1 MLHRLPGVLLLLFV
15 LSALPAA
22 GQTLGVTNNV
32 HRAASLTNTVITLSG
47 RAELHLTDPGDP
59 LTGSTVHLNSPDAW
73 LFLHSVVP
81 SQVAANFLSRI
92 RVNGSAAVLDS
103 NVRVVQYELGAVVI
117 PHGPKFAPLEVFDGE
132 SYTGPSKKLG
142 LYTYHRDAELG
153 ELKNAI
159 GSFRL
164 KRGYMATVAQQENG
178 GGTSKVYI
186 AQDGDLDI
194 GTLPAALDNQI
205 RFIRV
210 FPWRWVS
217 KKGWAGA
224 EGNYMQALWRYNWNN
239 SEESTL
245 DREYVPIRQTR
256 WWPGLPTDKRNVT
269 HLLGF
274 NEPDRPDQANMSV
287 DAAIAAWPEL
297 MATGLRLGA
306 PAVSDGGLAW
316 LYEFIDKADA
326 LGYRVDY
333 VPVHF
338 YRAQY
343 SDTALRDWLKGIS
356 DRCRGRPVWV
366 TEFNNGANWTC
377 CLPTQ
382 QENAVKIGQF
392 IDIMNASPFV
402 ERYSV
407 FNWVEDNRRMVWDDP
422 NGDWGWPLPAG
433 ERYRDTPSPVA
444 TIHDMPDNGQP
455 AAAHYSFDGHVQD
468 ISGNGHD
475 AAVMGAATFITGKS
489 GQAVSMDGSDSY
501 LQLPSRL
508 GDSTDFT
515 FAAWVNWAGGAN
527 WQRIVDLGKDTSSHL
542 FLTPKS
548 GNGNL
553 RFAIKNGGAEQQ
565 LNHSTALPVG
575 AWTHV
580 AVTIGGTTGKL
591 FVNGNLVAVSAV
603 MDIDPAA
610 LGTRFNYLGKSQFAD
625 PLFNGRI
632 DDVRFLTTA
641 LGDAEIAS
649 LAAGTLPQ
657 FSADPLTAAAAATVG
672 HPYTGSIASEVSGGA
687 LTFSKVGGPAWL
699 AVAGDGTLTGVP
711 GQADLGVNTFLIRAS
726 TATGAADTA
735 VLRVTVEEPAGMVAG
750 YAFDSNVQSAVGRLH
765 GTAIGTPS
773 YPPGLRAQAIDL
785 DGTEDAVSLPAGIAD
800 TDERTV
806 AAWVNW
812 DGGGNWQRVFDF
824 GNGTQEYFFLSP
836 KNGSNRMAFTIRKDG
851 VEHTADATTL
861 AIGQWVHL
869 AAVFGGGQM
878 RLHVNGTQVATAA
891 SPLKP
896 SDIRPASNFIGDSQ
910 FAADPFFNGRIE
922 EFRVF
927 NRALAAAEINAFRNG
942 RAPVFTANP
951 LTRPAA
957 AIGQAYEQ
965 TLAGSATDAD
975 AGGTLVFAKAAGPRW
990 LTVDEN
996 GRLSGV
1002 PDASDAGLNR
1012 FMVRVTD
1019 SAGLATETELEINI
1033 PGPPDLIAH
1042 YQFDND
1048 ATDRTGAAA
1057 GTATGGPG
1065 YDDGVFDRAIR
1076 LDGVD
1081 DHVALRPGLMNGITD
1096 TTIAARVRWNGG
1108 SQWQR
1113 IFDFGNNTTQYM
1125 LLTPRSG
1132 TNTLRFGITLNGN
1145 AAGAQQ
1151 VLETAPP
1158 PAGEWTHVAVTL
1170 TGNTGTL
1177 YVNGAAAATGPI
1189 TIDPAVF
1196 APLLNY
1202 LGKSQYPDPYFNGLM
1217 DDFRTYSRGLS
1228 AAEVRALAVPPPAT
1242 LVPDPSYDAWAASS
1256 GLPEDG
1262 MGAEDD
1268 PDSDGVE
1275 NLLEY
1280 LFGTPPMVP
1289 GTSGLPKAQL
1299 RTGAELGAAA
1309 PEKHYLSFSAR
1320 VKKTRPGVTL
1330 FPEAAATLEALTLP
1344 AASGT
1349 PVSAGAPTADGD
1361 FEIHTWYYPV
1371 AIEDAP
1377 QGFMRLRVSGE

>member
-1 MLHRLPGVLLLLFV
+1 MLHRLPGVLLLLLV

-92 RVNGSAAVLDS
+92 RVDGTAAVLDS

-632 DDVRFLTTA
+632 
-641 LGDAEIAS
+641 
-649 LAAGTLPQ
+649 
-657 FSADPLTAAAAATVG
+657 
-672 HPYTGSIASEVSGGA
+672 
-687 LTFSKVGGPAWL
+687 
-699 AVAGDGTLTGVP
+699 
-711 GQADLGVNTFLIRAS
+711 
-726 TATGAADTA
+726 
-735 VLRVTVEEPAGMVAG
+735 
-750 YAFDSNVQSAVGRLH
+750 
-765 GTAIGTPS
+765 
-773 YPPGLRAQAIDL
+773 
-785 DGTEDAVSLPAGIAD
+785 
-800 TDERTV
+800 
-806 AAWVNW
+806 
-812 DGGGNWQRVFDF
+812 
-824 GNGTQEYFFLSP
+824 
-836 KNGSNRMAFTIRKDG
+836 
-851 VEHTADATTL
+851 
-861 AIGQWVHL
+861 
-869 AAVFGGGQM
+869 
-878 RLHVNGTQVATAA
+878 
-891 SPLKP
+891 
-896 SDIRPASNFIGDSQ
+896 
-910 FAADPFFNGRIE
+910 E

-1113 IFDFGNNTTQYM
+1113 IFDFGNNTTQYL

-1217 DDFRTYSRGLS
+1217 DDFRIYSRGLS
-1228 AAEVRALAVPPPAT
+1228 AAEVQALAVPPPAT